1 MHHACLVAFIAERIL
16 SAQAVISWKLKDEFG
31 SNPDELHK
39 AIKEALGTR
48 RGDGMKWCAGL
59 L

>member
-1 MHHACLVAFIAERIL
+1 MV
-16 SAQAVISWKLKDEFG
+16 SVQAVISWKLKDEFG
-31 SNPDELHK
+31 PKPAELEK
-39 AIKEALGTR
+39 AIREALGTR